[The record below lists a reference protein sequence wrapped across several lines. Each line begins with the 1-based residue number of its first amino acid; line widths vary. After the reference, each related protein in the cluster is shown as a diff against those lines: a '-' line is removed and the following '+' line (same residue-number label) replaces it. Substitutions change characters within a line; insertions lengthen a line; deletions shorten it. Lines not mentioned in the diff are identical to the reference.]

1 MPSVLNVDTIVAANG
16 TDPVTLTKQQAAI
29 VNGSADSVNA
39 TLDSGFNVSSL
50 TDNGAGDMTF
60 NITNA
65 TSSITDR
72 VCHVS
77 GWNTND
83 DGTNGVGGAGR
94 GFLSHAIFANNFT
107 TSTIRTGTGY
117 GSLANSPSN
126 GAAADC
132 NAAWLTVFGD
142 LA

>member
-1 MPSVLNVDTIVAANG
+1 MSELRADTITASDG
-16 TDPVTLTKQQAAI
+16 TSPVTLTKQQAAI
-29 VNGSADSVNA
+29 INGSADSVNA

-83 DGTNGVGGAGR
+83 DGTSGVGGSGR
-94 GFLSHAIFANNFT
+94 GYLSHTIFANNFT

-117 GSLANSPSN
+117 GSLASSPSN
-126 GAAADC
+126 GASADC

>member
-1 MPSVLNVDTIVAANG
+1 MSELRADTITASDG
-16 TDPVTLTKQQAAI
+16 TSPVTLTKQQAAI

-39 TLDSGFNVSSL
+39 ALDSGFNVSSL
-50 TDNGAGDMTF
+50 TDNAAGDMTF

-83 DGTNGVGGAGR
+83 DGTSGVGGAGR
-94 GFLSHAIFANNFT
+94 GFLSHTIFANNFT

-117 GSLANSPSN
+117 GSIASSPSN